1 MDILRGDLEK
11 HAFIHLRGIKMDTR
25 VLPIQSENDFCD
37 EHRQGLY
44 RAIFERRDVRG
55 QFKPDAIPDEIL
67 SRVLMAAHH
76 APSVGFMQ
84 PWDFMMIKSPEV
96 KQQVHDLFEKAHAEA
111 AEMFDAERRKTY
123 RNLKLEGILES
134 PLNIVVTCDRER
146 SGPVVVGRTHQ
157 KTMDLYSSVCA
168 VQNLWLAARAEGI
181 GVGWVS
187 IMDEAALKEV
197 LGIPKRIT
205 VIGYLCIGYV
215 SHFYQKP
222 ELEMAKWRKR
232 LPLEEITHFEQW
244 GEHEDNALT
253 KQMRKDQAAAQEG
266 RFLEDIV

>member
-1 MDILRGDLEK
+1 MD
-11 HAFIHLRGIKMDTR
+11 AP
-25 VLPIQSENDFCD
+25 VLPIQQEIDFSD
-37 EHRQGLY
+37 DHREGVY

-55 QFKPDAIPDEIL
+55 QFKPDDVSDEVL
-67 SRVLMAAHH
+67 SRIIMAAHH

-84 PWDFMMIKSPEV
+84 PWDFMMIKSQDV
-96 KQQVHDLFEKAHAEA
+96 KKQVHDLFLKAHNEA
-111 AEMFDAERRKTY
+111 AEMFDEERRETY

-134 PLNIVVTCDRER
+134 PVNLVITCDRDR

-168 VQNLWLAARAEGI
+168 VQNLWLAARSEGL

-187 IMDEAALKEV
+187 IMDEPALKEV

-222 ELEMAKWRKR
+222 ELEMAKWRER
-232 LPLEEITHFEQW
+232 LPIENLMHFEDWDQR
-244 GEHEDNALT
+244 ENNDLT
-253 KQMRKDQAAAQEG
+253 KQLKKDQAAAQAG
-266 RFLEDIV
+266 YFLKDVL